1 LLVDEPS
8 PASQGL
14 AEAWNEMLDR
24 LEESF
29 SRMRQFTADA
39 AHELRTPLTG
49 LRTTAELALRRE
61 RHPGEYRE
69 APAPVVRISERLNHL
84 SESLLV
90 LARGDEYAA
99 PKASGHV
106 DLAAVVR
113 GVAAEMEPLFQEK
126 QQRVSLDLQAQSTLA
141 DADADGI
148 RRLATVLMDN
158 A

>member
-1 LLVDEPS
+1 SLRADGLAERLPDLVLSCTGGTPAGAQQTLPQVTFTISANTSITSRQLGAGWSEALLLVDEPS

-61 RHPGEYRE
+61 RQPEEYRE
-69 APAPVVRISERLNHL
+69 ALAQVVRISERLN
-84 SESLLV
+84 
-90 LARGDEYAA
+90 
-99 PKASGHV
+99 
-106 DLAAVVR
+106 
-113 GVAAEMEPLFQEK
+113 
-126 QQRVSLDLQAQSTLA
+126 
-141 DADADGI
+141 
-148 RRLATVLMDN
+148 
-158 A
+158 